1 MNKFSELIIKIN
13 SFSIDAHWEYKLAKF
28 AKDTQ
33 TLLAQADEFDIKD
46 EELFNQFESFI
57 NAYRELI
64 ATLGI
69 SSDNLSTESFEE
81 AAQLIDTLKT
91 RYDRI
96 IKNPYLNAG
105 SDEGYEED
113 FDPGTF
119 TQFLND
125 VAQDAENKLKSMA
138 GEDIDISEMRA
149 AQYARE
155 FNTIDEEY
163 KGTKEDAWSAER
175 VQRALEARRNWF
187 RNLMLKKKLNI
198 NDPDYQ
204 KYIESRRQSY
214 QLIVSDPE
222 RRENYRQKAKARQAK
237 FRKKLDMRKKE
248 IIQLLSKTRDSKKIQ
263 ELQKELQSIEESFA
277 HKKEEE
283 KQKAVK
289 VKQIKEAKDLL
300 GLTVHL
306 QQKIASL
313 KSEVVKSIK
322 DRAKVDPI
330 FVPYKKAVEAAKN
343 NLNQDPSPTNQAAL
357 ENAIKQEAD
366 ALKKYL
372 DNHPKAIEVRAEI
385 ERLYAYRDKCK
396 QLNELGWLSNETVPE
411 ETKPYLHEFIAEG
424 ESLIS
429 EFGKYRGIVATLTEI
444 INFVRSR
451 L

>member
-13 SFSIDAHWEYKLAKF
+13 SFSVDAHWEYQLTKF

-33 TLLAQADEFDIKD
+33 QLLSQADEFDIKD

-64 ATLGI
+64 STLGVN
-69 SSDNLSTESFEE
+69 SNNLSTESFEE

-96 IKNPYLNAG
+96 IRNPYLNATG
-105 SDEGYEED
+105 EEGYEED

-125 VAQDAENKLKSMA
+125 VAQDAENKLKSTA

-155 FNTIDEEY
+155 FNAIDEEY

-175 VQRALEARRNWF
+175 VRRALEARRNWF

-214 QLIVSDPE
+214 QLIVNDPE
-222 RRENYRQKAKARQAK
+222 RKETYRQKARARQTK
-237 FRKKLDMRKKE
+237 FRKKLDARKKE
-248 IIQLLSKTRDSKKIQ
+248 IMNLLSKTRDPKKIG
-263 ELQKELQSIEESFA
+263 ELQKELQSIEDTFA
-277 HKKEEE
+277 HKKEEG

-289 VKQIKEAKDLL
+289 IKQIKESKDLL

-322 DRAKVDPI
+322 DKAKGDPF

-343 NLNQDPSPTNQAAL
+343 TLDQDANPSNQAAL
-357 ENAIKQEAD
+357 EDAIRKEAD
-366 ALKKYL
+366 ALKNYL
-372 DNHPKAIEVRAEI
+372 DNHPKVLEVRAEI
-385 ERLYAYRDKCK
+385 EKLYAYRDKCK
-396 QLNELGWLSNETVPE
+396 QLNDLGWLSSEAIPE
-411 ETKPYLHEFIAEG
+411 ETKPYLYEFIKEG
-424 ESLIS
+424 MNLIS
-429 EFGKYRGIVATLTEI
+429 EFSKYRGIVATLTEI
-444 INFVRSR
+444 INLFKAK

>member
-13 SFSIDAHWEYKLAKF
+13 SFSVDAHWEYQLVKF

-33 TLLAQADEFDIKD
+33 QLLAQADEFDIKD

-64 ATLGI
+64 STLGVN
-69 SSDNLSTESFEE
+69 SNNLSTESFEE

-96 IKNPYLNAG
+96 IRNPYLNATG
-105 SDEGYEED
+105 EEGYEED

-125 VAQDAENKLKSMA
+125 VAQDAENKLKSTA

-155 FNTIDEEY
+155 FNAINEEY

-175 VQRALEARRNWF
+175 VRRALEARRNWF

-214 QLIVSDPE
+214 QLIVNDPE
-222 RRENYRQKAKARQAK
+222 RKETYRQKAKARQTK
-237 FRKKLDMRKKE
+237 FRKKLDARKKE
-248 IIQLLSKTRDSKKIQ
+248 IMQLLSRTRDPKKIE
-263 ELQKELQSIEESFA
+263 ELQKELQSIEDTFA

-289 VKQIKEAKDLL
+289 IKQIKESKDLL

-322 DRAKVDPI
+322 DKAKTDPF

-343 NLNQDPSPTNQAAL
+343 TLDQEASPSSQAAL
-357 ENAIKQEAD
+357 EDAIRKEAD
-366 ALKKYL
+366 ALKNYL
-372 DNHPKAIEVRAEI
+372 DNHPRVSEVRVEI
-385 ERLYAYRDKCK
+385 EKLYAYRDKCK
-396 QLNELGWLSNETVPE
+396 QLNELGWLSNEIIPE
-411 ETKPYLHEFIAEG
+411 ETKPYLYEFVSEG
-424 ESLIS
+424 KNLIS

-444 INFVRSR
+444 INFINGK